1 MKLHP
6 AISPKWL
13 NRDAKMIILAR
24 GVRTFAQGFVAVLLA
39 IYLTELGFSLVQIG
53 AFLSVGVVG
62 VAFFAFLISL
72 IVGRVGRRTLLIFF
86 SMTSASAGLALFF
99 VDHFLI
105 LLVFAF
111 LGSLSTGGGGGGESP
126 AQPLEV
132 ASLPDTAPDDK
143 RTDLFAIYNIVAR
156 AGAALGALA
165 AGLRALYQGAFNL
178 TTLDSYR
185 FMFILFAALQISV
198 ALLYSLLSMGI
209 EGASTERRWSNPF
222 KLPSR
227 RRIFTLTGLFSVDTF
242 TTSMVTQSLMAYW
255 FSAKFGLELG
265 SLALIFFVS
274 QVLTAISLWLAAK
287 IANRIGLLNTMV
299 FTHIPSSLFLL
310 AAAFAPTAWL
320 AVLFWQL
327 RAFLAQ
333 MDNPTRDSY
342 TMAIVGPEERV
353 GMASIHMV
361 GRSAFGAAG
370 PSATAALWGL
380 LSASAPLVGSA
391 VLKISYDL
399 ALYAM
404 FRNVRPPEEIRRI
417 EARVAKKQPP
427 QA

>member
-1 MKLHP
+1 
-6 AISPKWL
+6 
-13 NRDAKMIILAR
+13 MIILAR

-39 IYLTELGFSLVQIG
+39 LYLTELGFSLVQVG

-62 VAFFAFLISL
+62 VAFFAFLVSL

-86 SMTSASAGLALFF
+86 SMISASAGLALFF
-99 VDHFLI
+99 VDHFLL

-165 AGLRALYQGAFNL
+165 AGLPALYQGAFNL

-185 FMFILFAALQISV
+185 FMFILFAALQISG
-198 ALLYSLLSMGI
+198 ALLYSLLSTGI

-255 FSAKFGLELG
+255 FSTKFGLELG
-265 SLALIFFVS
+265 SLALVFFVS
-274 QVLTAISLWLAAK
+274 QVLTATSLWLAAK

-327 RAFLAQ
+327 RAFLVQ

-391 VLKISYDL
+391 ALKISYDIV
-399 ALYAM
+399 LYAM
-404 FRNVRPPEEIRRI
+404 FRNVRPPEEILRI
-417 EARVAKKQPP
+417 KARAAKKQPP
-427 QA
+427 QS

>member
-1 MKLHP
+1 
-6 AISPKWL
+6 
-13 NRDAKMIILAR
+13 MIILAR

-39 IYLTELGFSLVQIG
+39 LYLTELGFSLVQVG

-62 VAFFAFLISL
+62 VAFFAFLVSL

-86 SMTSASAGLALFF
+86 SMISASAGLALFF
-99 VDHFLI
+99 VDHFLL

-156 AGAALGALA
+156 VGAALGALA
-165 AGLRALYQGAFNL
+165 AGLPALYQGAFNL

-185 FMFILFAALQISV
+185 FMFILFAALQISG
-198 ALLYSLLSMGI
+198 ALLYSLLSTGI

-255 FSAKFGLELG
+255 FSTKFGLELG
-265 SLALIFFVS
+265 SLALVFFVS
-274 QVLTAISLWLAAK
+274 QVLTATSLWLAAK
-287 IANRIGLLNTMV
+287 IANRIGLLNAMV

-327 RAFLAQ
+327 RAFLVQ

-391 VLKISYDL
+391 ALKISYDIV
-399 ALYAM
+399 LYAM
-404 FRNVRPPEEIRRI
+404 FRNVRPPEEILRI
-417 EARVAKKQPP
+417 KARAAKKQPP
-427 QA
+427 QS